1 MGTNKSS
8 SGKNSISQNTN
19 LSDNIVNDSNDKEIE
34 KPAIFI
40 NKND

>member
-8 SGKNSISQNTN
+8 SGKNSLSQNTN
-19 LSDNIVNDSNDKEIE
+19 LNDNVKSDINEKETE
-34 KPAIFI
+34 KPAILN

>member
-19 LSDNIVNDSNDKEIE
+19 LSDTIVTETKGKDTEN
-34 KPAIFI
+34 PAISI

>member
-8 SGKNSISQNTN
+8 SGKNSLSQNTN
-19 LSDNIVNDSNDKEIE
+19 LSDTVISDINEKETK
-34 KPAIFI
+34 KPVIFN